1 MAENNNENMFNDD
14 ERQYLQMMQG
24 NIERMAVNSANCKTW
39 MVTIVA
45 AMMALQ
51 CSIQQLNGW
60 ILLGIAPIVLFWY
73 LDTYYL
79 HLERGM
85 RNREKDFLNKMDD
98 RSAEGYKKAL
108 FNFAPLMIKSKK
120 LTEEDKQN
128 GMVATDDRW
137 FSESILPFYGVTL
150 LIVVFVTI
158 VLNWCGIIEYINCC
172 KQL

>member
-1 MAENNNENMFNDD
+1 MYNDD
-14 ERQYLQMMQG
+14 ERQYIQMMQS
-24 NIERMAVNSANCKTW
+24 NIERMAANSANCKTW

-73 LDTYYL
+73 LDVYYL

-85 RNREKDFLNKMDD
+85 RNREQDFLNKISD
-98 RSAEGYKKAL
+98 RSSEGYKKAL
-108 FNFAPLMIKSKK
+108 FNFSPLMIESKE
-120 LTEEDKQN
+120 LTEEKKQN
-128 GMVATDDRW
+128 GLVATDDRW
-137 FSESILPFYGVTL
+137 FSESILPIYGGAL
-150 LIVVFVTI
+150 LIVAVVTI
-158 VLNWCGIIEYINCC
+158 VLNWNGLTEYFNCS